1 MKKLTEL
8 EMAESI
14 LGELLHFRMY
24 PPPPGKAKKLAE
36 NNLDIK
42 VEHFL
47 RREEKESAFYDY
59 FNPMPEAAKE
69 AAREM
74 LEAEKAVDEALA
86 ECEIDI

>member
-24 PPPPGKAKKLAE
+24 PPSPGKEKKQAQD
-36 NNLDIK
+36 NLDIK

-47 RREEKESAFYDY
+47 RRNEVESAYYDY
-59 FNPMPEAAKE
+59 FHPMPKTARE

-74 LEAEKAVDEALA
+74 RNAEKAVDEALA
-86 ECEIDI
+86 KCEIDI